1 MSGSKSVITRKRA
14 RLDLEIAID
23 HYKREAGAEVAG
35 AFVDEVRA
43 LFASLAAHPALGSPR
58 YAWELDLPG
67 LRAAQLSSYPYLVFY
82 RVSRSAV
89 EVVAV
94 RHGARN
100 PKSMP
105 ASTR

>member
-1 MSGSKSVITRKRA
+1 MSGSKGVITRKRA

-82 RVSRSAV
+82 VEREENVDVLRVL
-89 EVVAV
+89 
-94 RHGARN
+94 HARADL
-100 PKSMP
+100 
-105 ASTR
+105 ASHLGD